1 MGTNWILIATLLIP
15 STNRVII
22 GVDTN
27 TGIATQVEQVVV
39 ERRSTYMAA
48 SLEGVAI
55 TTNYVRVAIPRA
67 APAEPPSPPAT
78 NYTKLK
84 GLK

>member
-1 MGTNWILIATLLIP
+1 MVTNWILIATLFIP

-27 TGIATQVEQVVV
+27 TGIATQVEQVIT
-39 ERRSTYMAA
+39 ERRSTYLAS
-48 SLEGVAI
+48 SLESIAI
-55 TTNYVRVAIPRA
+55 ATNYVRVNIRPIPLS
-67 APAEPPSPPAT
+67 ETNSPVAT